1 MRKLTTIITA
11 SIAGAALVMGGATV
25 ANAYPSGSS
34 PILVTSKTTATAGSS
49 ISAAVLNVVPG
60 TEISYSFAGQEVV
73 SASSVYLSVPNEA
86 GKYALKATVGPD
98 GQETGSDEGV
108 TKSVTI
114 TVGKIVTK
122 ITVGA
127 SPTKV
132 AKGKKSKISGVVTPK
147 SSGIYVGIE
156 YRKYGVAGDYTA
168 IKRVKTTTGGKYAYN
183 LDLPKGTYYVK
194 TTTGDSK
201 YSVKSSTTVK
211 VTFK

>member
-86 GKYALKATVGPD
+86 GKYTLSATVGDD
-98 GQETGSDEGV
+98 GPTGSDDDV
-108 TKSVTI
+108 TKTVTI

-122 ITVGA
+122 VTVGA
-127 SPTKV
+127 SPTTV
-132 AKGKKSKISGVVTPK
+132 AKGKKTKISGVVTPK

-156 YRKYGVAGDYTA
+156 YRKYGVVSDYTS
-168 IKRVKTTTGGKYAYN
+168 IKRVKTTTGGKFAYN

-194 TTTGDSK
+194 ATTGDSK